1 MRLSSHTLL
10 GRVHEQIRLEVRG
23 DVRALYEFMDPVIRA
38 RLEAESGEPPE
49 STLTAIRRF
58 VNAIRTAEL
67 EEVEILEARK
77 VSEDHEG
84 RSAAV
89 VRSIVRYNEELTAN
103 ESRIEWVR
111 DQKVWYST
119 APTRRGR

>member
-23 DVRALYEFMDPVIRA
+23 DVRALYEFMDPLVRA
-38 RLEAESGEPPE
+38 RLEAERGAPPE
-49 STLTAIRRF
+49 STLTVIRRF
-58 VNAIRTAEL
+58 VHAIRSAEV

-77 VSEDHEG
+77 VSEDHGG

-89 VRSIVRYNEELTAN
+89 VRSIVRYNEGPTAN
-103 ESRIEWVR
+103 ESRIQWVR
-111 DQKVWYST
+111 EQKVWYST
-119 APTRRGR
+119 APTWGR

>member
-23 DVRALYEFMDPVIRA
+23 DVLALYEFMDPVARA
-38 RLEAESGEPPE
+38 HLEAESGDPPE

-77 VSEDHEG
+77 VSEEHGG
-84 RSAAV
+84 RSAAL
-89 VRSIVRYNEELTAN
+89 VRSIVRYNEGPTAN
-103 ESRIEWVR
+103 ESRIQWVR
-111 DQKVWYST
+111 DQKIWYST
-119 APTRRGR
+119 VPTRGR

>member
-1 MRLSSHTLL
+1 MRISSHTLL

-23 DVRALYEFMDPVIRA
+23 DVRALYEFLDPVVRA
-38 RLEAESGEPPE
+38 RLEAEGGDPPE

-77 VSEDHEG
+77 VSEDQGG

-89 VRSIVRYNEELTAN
+89 VRSIVRYNEEPTVN
-103 ESRIEWVR
+103 ESRVQWVR

-119 APTRRGR
+119 APIRGR